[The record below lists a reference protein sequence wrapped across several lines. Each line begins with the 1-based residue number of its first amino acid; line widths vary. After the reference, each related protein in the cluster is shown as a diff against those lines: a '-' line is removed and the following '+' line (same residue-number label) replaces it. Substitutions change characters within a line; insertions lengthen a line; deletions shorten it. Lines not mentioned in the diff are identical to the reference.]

1 MEDIIILKFGGS
13 SLADNDK
20 LKIVAKKISKLYDEN
35 KKIIVVLSA
44 QGKTTDKMV
53 KEAKELSP
61 IIYPRELS
69 TLISTGEQIS
79 ISKLSMLLNYM
90 GYPAISLTGWQ
101 ARNIY
106 RQKRRKC

>member
-1 MEDIIILKFGGS
+1 MEDTIILKFGGS

-44 QGKTTDKMV
+44 QGKATDKMV

-61 IIYPRELS
+61 ITYPRELS

-79 ISKLSMLLNYM
+79 ISKLSILLNYM
-90 GYPAISLTGWQ
+90 GYPAVSLTGWQ

-106 RQKRRKC
+106 R

>member
-1 MEDIIILKFGGS
+1 MEDTIILKFGGS

-61 IIYPRELS
+61 IAYPRELS

-79 ISKLSMLLNYM
+79 ISKLSILLNYM
-90 GYPAISLTGWQ
+90 GYPAVSLTGWQ

-106 RQKRRKC
+106 R